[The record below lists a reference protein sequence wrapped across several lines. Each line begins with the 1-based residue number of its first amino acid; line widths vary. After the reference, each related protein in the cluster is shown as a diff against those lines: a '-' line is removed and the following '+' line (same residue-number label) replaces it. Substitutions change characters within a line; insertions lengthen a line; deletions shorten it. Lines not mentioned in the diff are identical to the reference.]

1 MQTITKSN
9 FDFLLKDLD
18 LQEFH
23 NTAITAEE
31 CYANGD
37 FDGELA
43 KLRKIAENLVKKVLD
58 LEYCNVGERDT
69 FNDNLKKLRNLNKI
83 EDKNIIDFFY
93 KIKNTGNSAAH
104 TLERPDK
111 DTGLRNLYRMH
122 YLLHWFA
129 TDYLNI
135 SDVPDFSEP
144 KDNNLYK
151 TTDRKVIYVQTADNS
166 NNMWPAYKGLEK
178 VGDAT
183 VDEEIDSRANSD
195 DLKKAANDRINQYME
210 TAGVPHTLQWV
221 ELAYS
226 KKNKSWFRDYDV
238 HNILKRSGVKKSNRV
253 QGQEWYETNVD
264 TVKEAIKAVKEGR
277 SSIDSPVQDEDKKI
291 VLRPEQEEAVKKT
304 KETFKNKNDMLWNAK
319 MRFGKTITALEL
331 VKEKKYRKV
340 LIMTHRPVVDD
351 SWFDDFNKMELSKE
365 GYLYGSKNKGESI
378 DNLVNSE
385 RPYIYFA
392 SIQDLRGS
400 KIFGGKVGDK
410 NELIAEIN
418 WDLVIIDEAHEGT
431 QTKLAQNVLK
441 KIRKENTKCLQLS
454 GTPFNILD
462 NYDENSVFT
471 WDYVMEQ
478 SAKYSWDK
486 DHPNEKNPYEDL
498 PKVSMYTFEM
508 NKHFDN
514 THFINVE
521 DKSFNFME
529 FFRVNKETG
538 KFVYER
544 EVKRFLDNIT
554 TPDARTNYPF
564 STEKFQNELRHTLWL
579 LPSVAS
585 AKALK
590 ELMQDHKIFKDY
602 KIINIVDDGKADDE
616 SLQSNADDVQRVK
629 DAITDDPSSTKTIT
643 LTVRKLTTGVTVKPW
658 TAVIFLSNTSSPM
671 AYLQAA
677 FRAQTPYSDEKF
689 GRKTNAYIFDF
700 APDRALKIMSESA
713 NLNTGVGKRNSSVQ
727 EKEMKKLL
735 NFLPIIGEQGQG
747 MKPYNVDSLLTKL
760 KRVYAEKAVKTGFDD
775 DSIYSDEL
783 LMLDDVDLNDF
794 NSLKAIVGTTKKE
807 KKPVEIQINN
817 QNLTDE
823 EYDDSEK
830 ARKKQKK
837 DRTPEEQAAIDKVNE
852 LKKQKKTMISILRS
866 VSIRIPLMIYG
877 MDLDVDKDIDINSF
891 VEKVDDESWK
901 EFMPKGVTKDLF
913 RKFIKYYD
921 AEVFIEAGRIIRNKV
936 KAYDNFDPEMRT
948 EKIAEI
954 FSTFKN
960 PDKETVLT
968 PWRVVNMQLGKTV
981 GGLSFFDDKFNETTV
996 DGKNAMHWIQNE
1008 LTDNVFGDSR
1018 KILEI
1023 NSKTGL
1029 YPLYMATSFYHKEF
1043 EKLNEYTAGK
1053 FSLEDEQ
1060 RIWKLI
1066 LEKNIYV
1073 IAKTPMAKTI
1083 TERTLCGFKN
1093 YLTNIKYIENIVDDS
1108 KNDVNSEAR
1117 KIKEEFNVMK
1127 FDVVIGNPPYQK
1139 VVAKKVSS
1147 NGQRLR
1153 TNIFQ
1158 YFQQLADTLS
1168 SKYTCLIY
1176 PGKRWIHQSGKGL
1189 KKFGMDQINDKHLK
1203 KLIYFEDANEVFDKV
1218 AIGDGITIV
1227 LKDMD
1232 KESNE
1237 FHYEYKNG
1245 EVDIETTELSPGD
1258 KMFIINPIHKRIAD
1272 KVDEFVQKNS
1282 LNYINDSNVINQKLF
1297 RIESDFVEKN
1307 PNKVKLFSDNK
1318 EFNPE
1323 TEVKLFTNN
1332 KAGKSGRATWYVV
1345 DKKEIKYNSELI
1357 SKWKVIVSSANAGGQ
1372 KRDNKIQVIDNHSA
1386 FGRSRIALKAFDTK
1400 EEAYNFLKYAKS
1412 NIIRFTFLLT
1422 DESLTTLGKEVPDIK
1437 NYKNDNDYI
1446 NFENDIDKQLK
1457 ILLGITDDEMNYIIN
1472 YMNNHRNS

>member
-1 MQTITKSN
+1 MQITTKSN

-23 NTAITAEE
+23 NTAVTAEE
-31 CYANGD
+31 CYVNGD
-37 FDGELA
+37 FDGELS

-58 LEYCNVGERDT
+58 LEYCSVGERDT

-93 KIKNTGNSAAH
+93 KIKNKGNSAAH
-104 TLERPDK
+104 TLEKPDK
-111 DTGLRNLYRMH
+111 DTGLKNLYRMH

-129 TDYLNI
+129 TDYLGI

-144 KDNNLYK
+144 KDSNLYK

-166 NNMWPAYKGLEK
+166 DNMWPAYKGLEK
-178 VGDAT
+178 VGDVT

-291 VLRPEQEEAVKKT
+291 VLRPEQKEAVKKT
-304 KETFKNKNDMLWNAK
+304 KETFRNKNDMLWNAK
-319 MRFGKTITALEL
+319 MRFGKTITALKL
-331 VKEKKYRKV
+331 IKEKKYRKV

-378 DNLVNSE
+378 DNLVTSE

-400 KIFGGKVGDK
+400 KVFGGKVGDK

-462 NYDENSVFT
+462 NYDEDSVFT

-590 ELMQDHKIFKDY
+590 ELMQGHKVFKNY
-602 KIINIVDDGKADDE
+602 EIINIVDDGKADDE

-877 MDLDVDKDIDINSF
+877 MDLDVDKDLDINSF

-901 EFMPKGVTKDLF
+901 EFMPNGVTKSLF

-936 KAYDNFDPEMRT
+936 KSYDNLDPELRT

-981 GGLSFFDDKFNETTV
+981 GGLSFFNDKFNETTV
-996 DGKNAMHWIQNE
+996 NGKNAMHWIQNK
-1008 LTDNVFGDSR
+1008 LTDNVFENNR

-1029 YPLYMATSFYHKEF
+1029 YPLYMATSFYYKEF

-1060 RIWKLI
+1060 RIWQSI
-1066 LEKNIYV
+1066 LNKNIFV
-1073 IAKTPMAKTI
+1073 IAKTPMSKTI
-1083 TERTLCGFKN
+1083 TKRTLCGFKN
-1093 YLTNIKYIENIVDDS
+1093 YSTNIKYIENVVDDS
-1108 KNDVNSEAR
+1108 KNDVDNEAR

-1127 FDVVIGNPPYQK
+1127 FDVIVGNPPYQDNSYGANDTYAK
-1139 VVAKKVSS
+1139 PIYNLFMDLAYSLADISILITPARFLFNAGSTPKKWNEKMLNNTHFKIVKYEAESKNIFPNTDIKGGVVISLFNKNKNYGGIRIFTKYNELNELAKQFYNLKTQESMSSIIYSKDSYHFSGNLLKDYPEVIEKTSKGHEKDISS
-1147 NGQRLR
+1147 N
-1153 TNIFQ
+1153 IFSLLPEIFVNVNEVNNEEFIGI
-1158 YFQQLADTLS
+1158 YGRENNERVEKFIK
-1168 SKYTCLIY
+1168 SKYIRKHDNLMNYKILM
-1176 PGKRWIHQSGKGL
+1176 PGANGSGKFGEKLTKPFIVGPKTGHTATFVSVGSFSTKLEAQNAL
-1189 KKFGMDQINDKHLK
+1189 KYIKTKFARGILGILKVTPRNGATSWKLVPKQDFSKKSDINWESSIREIDDQLYK
-1203 KLIYFEDANEVFDKV
+1203 KYNLSN
-1218 AIGDGITIV
+1218 
-1227 LKDMD
+1227 
-1232 KESNE
+1232 KEI
-1237 FHYEYKNG
+1237 
-1245 EVDIETTELSPGD
+1245 D
-1258 KMFIINPIHKRIAD
+1258 FI
-1272 KVDEFVQKNS
+1272 
-1282 LNYINDSNVINQKLF
+1282 
-1297 RIESDFVEKN
+1297 EKN
-1307 PNKVKLFSDNK
+1307 V
-1318 EFNPE
+1318 
-1323 TEVKLFTNN
+1323 
-1332 KAGKSGRATWYVV
+1332 
-1345 DKKEIKYNSELI
+1345 
-1357 SKWKVIVSSANAGGQ
+1357 Q
-1372 KRDNKIQVIDNHSA
+1372 
-1386 FGRSRIALKAFDTK
+1386 
-1400 EEAYNFLKYAKS
+1400 
-1412 NIIRFTFLLT
+1412 
-1422 DESLTTLGKEVPDIK
+1422 
-1437 NYKNDNDYI
+1437 
-1446 NFENDIDKQLK
+1446 
-1457 ILLGITDDEMNYIIN
+1457 EM
-1472 YMNNHRNS
+1472 H

>member
-1 MQTITKSN
+1 MQTVTKSN
-9 FDFLLKDLD
+9 FNFLQKNLN
-18 LQEFH
+18 LQEFY
-23 NTAITAEE
+23 NTAVTAEE
-31 CYANGD
+31 CYVNGD

-58 LEYCNVGERDT
+58 LEHCSIGERDT

-83 EDKNIIDFFY
+83 EDKNIINFFY

-111 DTGLRNLYRMH
+111 DTGLRNLYRIH

-129 TDYLNI
+129 TDYLDI
-135 SDVPDFSEP
+135 SDAPDFSEP

-166 NNMWPAYKGLEK
+166 DNMWPAYKGLEK

-277 SSIDSPVQDEDKKI
+277 SSIDSSVQNKYKKI
-291 VLRPEQEEAVKKT
+291 ILRPEQEEAIKKT
-304 KETFKNKNDMLWNAK
+304 INTFKNKNDMLWNAK
-319 MRFGKTITALEL
+319 MRFGKTLTALEL
-331 VKEKKYRKV
+331 IKEEKYNKV

-351 SWFDDFNKMELSKE
+351 SWFEDFNKMELSKE
-365 GYLYGSKNKGESI
+365 GYYYGSKNKGESI
-378 DNLVNSE
+378 ENLVNSE
-385 RPYIYFA
+385 KPYIYFA

-410 NELIAEIN
+410 NELIAKIN

-431 QTKLAQNVLK
+431 QTSLAQNVLK
-441 KIRKENTKCLQLS
+441 KVRKNHTKCLQLS

-462 NYDENSVFT
+462 NYDEDEVYT

-486 DHPNEKNPYEDL
+486 DHPNETNPYEDI

-508 NKHFDN
+508 NKYFND
-514 THFINVE
+514 THFINIE

-529 FFRVNKETG
+529 FFKVDKNTG
-538 KFVYER
+538 RFIYEHN
-544 EVKRFLDNIT
+544 VKKFLDNIT
-554 TPDARTNYPF
+554 TPDSRTNYPF
-564 STEKFQNELRHTLWL
+564 STEKFRNELRHTLWL

-585 AKALK
+585 ARALK
-590 ELMQDHKIFKDY
+590 DLMQDHKVFKNY
-602 KIINIVDDGKADDE
+602 KIINIVDDGRADDE
-616 SLQSNADDVQRVK
+616 SLQSNANDVQRVK
-629 DAITDDPSSTKTIT
+629 DVITDDPSSTKTIT

-794 NSLKAIVGTTKKE
+794 NNLKAIVGTTKKE

-837 DRTPEEQAAIDKVNE
+837 DRTPEEQAVIDKVNE

-891 VEKVDDESWK
+891 LEKVDDESWK
-901 EFMPKGVTKDLF
+901 EFMPKGVTKGLF

-921 AEVFIEAGRIIRNKV
+921 TEVFIEAGHIIRNKV
-936 KAYDNFDPEMRT
+936 KAYDNLDPEMRT

-968 PWRVVNMQLGKTV
+968 PWKVVNMQLGKTV
-981 GGLSFFDDKFNETTV
+981 GGLSFFDDKFDKTTV

-1008 LTDNVFGDSR
+1008 LTDNVFEDSR

-1060 RIWKLI
+1060 RIWKSI

-1093 YLTNIKYIENIVDDS
+1093 YSTNIKYIENIIDDS
-1108 KNDVNSEAR
+1108 KNDIENEVR
-1117 KIKEEFNVMK
+1117 RVKEEFNVMK
-1127 FDVVIGNPPYQK
+1127 FDVVVGNPPYQDNSYGANDSYAKPIYNLFMNLAYSLADISVLITPARFLFNAGSTPKKWNEKMLNNPHFK
-1139 VVAKKVSS
+1139 VIKYEAESKNIFPNTDIKGGVVISLFNKNENYGKIKIFTKYAELNKLAQQFYDIKFQDSMSSIIYSKDSYHFSDVLLKDFPKVTEKTSKGHEKDVSS
-1147 NGQRLR
+1147 NIFSILPEIFINEN
-1153 TNIFQ
+1153 NIN
-1158 YFQQLADTLS
+1158 
-1168 SKYTCLIY
+1168 SKDLIGIY
-1176 PGKRWIHQSGKGL
+1176 GRENNERVEKFIDPKYIRKHDNLMSYKILMPGANGSGKFGEKITKPFIAGPKTGHTATFISVGAFSTKSEAKNAL
-1189 KKFGMDQINDKHLK
+1189 KYIKTKFSRGILGILKVTPRNGATSWKLVPKQNFSEKSDINWEKSIKEIDNQLYK
-1203 KLIYFEDANEVFDKV
+1203 KYNLS
-1218 AIGDGITIV
+1218 
-1227 LKDMD
+1227 D
-1232 KESNE
+1232 KEI
-1237 FHYEYKNG
+1237 
-1245 EVDIETTELSPGD
+1245 D
-1258 KMFIINPIHKRIAD
+1258 FI
-1272 KVDEFVQKNS
+1272 
-1282 LNYINDSNVINQKLF
+1282 
-1297 RIESDFVEKN
+1297 EKN
-1307 PNKVKLFSDNK
+1307 V
-1318 EFNPE
+1318 
-1323 TEVKLFTNN
+1323 
-1332 KAGKSGRATWYVV
+1332 
-1345 DKKEIKYNSELI
+1345 
-1357 SKWKVIVSSANAGGQ
+1357 Q
-1372 KRDNKIQVIDNHSA
+1372 
-1386 FGRSRIALKAFDTK
+1386 
-1400 EEAYNFLKYAKS
+1400 
-1412 NIIRFTFLLT
+1412 
-1422 DESLTTLGKEVPDIK
+1422 
-1437 NYKNDNDYI
+1437 
-1446 NFENDIDKQLK
+1446 
-1457 ILLGITDDEMNYIIN
+1457 EM
-1472 YMNNHRNS
+1472 R